1 MICACHAVFEEEINR
16 KGTAPAAGTNT
27 EQQFGAVP
35 LPMLIAATTS
45 KRRRLYFPV
54 AAVENFGPK
63 MLRYSLRQ
71 LASQPIGLSSRLR
84 VEHDVP
90 VKDSV
95 SSWVC
100 SLPLLV
106 PETSFQPTQWRGQPT
121 FSQLSRLLPSPSA
134 AICVSTRPVSPSLLA
149 SIFRVA
155 GSFSLTSSAS

>member
-1 MICACHAVFEEEINR
+1 MICAYHAVFEKRINR

-27 EQQFGAVP
+27 EQQFGAAP
-35 LPMLIAATTS
+35 LLMLIAATTP
-45 KRRRLYFPV
+45 KCRRLCFPV

-71 LASQPIGLSSRLR
+71 LALQPTSLSWQPR
-84 VEHDVP
+84 VEHDAP

-121 FSQLSRLLPSPSA
+121 FSQLSRLLRSPPA
-134 AICVSTRPVSPSLLA
+134 VIYVSTRPVSPSLLA
-149 SIFRVA
+149 SVFRVA
-155 GSFSLTSSAS
+155 GSFSLSSLAS

>member
-1 MICACHAVFEEEINR
+1 MRYSKKRINR
-16 KGTAPAAGTNT
+16 KSTAPAAGTNT
-27 EQQFGAVP
+27 ERQFGAAP
-35 LPMLIAATTS
+35 LPMLIAATTP

-71 LASQPIGLSSRLR
+71 LASQPTSLSWRPR
-84 VEHDVP
+84 VDHDAP

-121 FSQLSRLLPSPSA
+121 FSQLSSLLSPPPA

-149 SIFRVA
+149 SVFRAA